1 MTGGVPMKILFDEL
15 IEVLEDELKAHKDL
29 LSLTN
34 KKTDIIIAGHV
45 KDLDKITQLENTLII
60 NIGKLE
66 ERREKVVE
74 NIQKQ
79 LGLKEELNMSSILKH
94 SDDETTK
101 EIEKIKN
108 EFLNIIGTLKN
119 KNQLNNVLIQDNLE
133 FINLNLQLIT
143 NSLEQELYNNK
154 TEKSK
159 SSQNPSL
166 FDTKA

>member
-1 MTGGVPMKILFDEL
+1 MTGGARVKKLFDEL
-15 IEVLEDELKAHKDL
+15 IEVLTDELNTHKDL

-45 KDLDKITQLENTLII
+45 NELDKITQIENTII
-60 NIGKLE
+60 ITVGKLE

-74 NIQKQ
+74 NIKKQ
-79 LGLKEELNMSSILKH
+79 LEIQEDLSMSDILKY
-94 SDDETTK
+94 SDEETTK
-101 EIEKIKN
+101 EIEKLKD
-108 EFLNIIGTLKN
+108 EFLEIIGDLKN

-133 FINLNLQLIT
+133 FINLNLQLLT
-143 NSLEQELYNNK
+143 NSLEQETYNSK

-159 SSQNPSL
+159 SVQNSSL

>member
-1 MTGGVPMKILFDEL
+1 MKVLFDEL
-15 IEVLEDELKAHKDL
+15 IEVLSEELKAHKDL

-60 NIGKLE
+60 SIGKLE

-79 LGLKEELNMSSILKH
+79 LKIKEELSMSSILKY
-94 SDDETTK
+94 SDEETTK

-108 EFLNIIGTLKN
+108 EFLDIIGNLKN

-133 FINLNLQLIT
+133 FINLNLQLLT
-143 NSLEQELYNNK
+143 NSLEQELYNSK

-166 FDTKA
+166 FDAKA